1 MSRIESTAPYNM
13 NRLLVK
19 ISLAATSILGAVIL
33 LLWIAAIWTGD
44 GRLGWTGA
52 LLLIPAIVAGAVMA
66 FNMFLLV
73 DYREDM
79 WNNPVDGSVTGGL

>member
-19 ISLAATSILGAVIL
+19 IGLAATSILGVVIL
-33 LLWIAAIWTGD
+33 FLWTAAIWTGD

-52 LLLIPAIVAGAVMA
+52 LLLIPAIVTGAVMA

>member
-1 MSRIESTAPYNM
+1 MSHIESTAPYNM

-44 GRLGWTGA
+44 GRLGGTGA
-52 LLLIPAIVAGAVMA
+52 ILLIPAIVAGAVMA
-66 FNMFLLV
+66 FIVQSGRLAPPQPKPAAPAK
-73 DYREDM
+73 RQCA
-79 WNNPVDGSVTGGL
+79 